1 MGYRLFFGRNGLGVT
16 SGVTAG
22 SASRRRGA
30 SLALVEPQSPERQ
43 PGAPEVDLGP
53 GRRSLGEGPGRAVVR
68 AQHLGRAG
76 CRHLQ
81 SVLVRVMAGLFVAG
95 VGNVGAR
102 VGKGMPRHKDVATA
116 QEPRKL
122 LARTRKAPPIDGAG
136 EREDV
141 AATRPSCTR
150 A

>member
-16 SGVTAG
+16 SEVTAG
-22 SASRRRGA
+22 SAFRRRGA
-30 SLALVEPQSPERQ
+30 GLALVEPQSPERQ
-43 PGAPEVDLGP
+43 PGVPGVDLGH

-81 SVLVRVMAGLFVAG
+81 SVLVRVTAGM
-95 VGNVGAR
+95 VGNVAAR
-102 VGKGMPRHKDVATA
+102 VGKGMPRHKDVATG

-122 LARTRKAPPIDGAG
+122 LARTRKAPAEAGA
-136 EREDV
+136 
-141 AATRPSCTR
+141 SLS
-150 A
+150 